1 MNTDE
6 LGVSA
11 RNGDRLKWRG
21 VAVNRLYTLYFFL
34 DLAKQVYFSLN
45 VSFHGE
51 STNKMFFI
59 QFHDS
64 MQVHFNEF

>member
-1 MNTDE
+1 ME
-6 LGVSA
+6 GGGGEQALHSV
-11 RNGDRLKWRG
+11 
-21 VAVNRLYTLYFFL
+21 FL
-34 DLAKQVYFSLN
+34 PRSCKAGIFSLN